1 MYNGRL
7 FNQITAQHTSTTKR
21 AQSSGNLC
29 KNVTCP
35 NNHLP
40 LIHTT
45 APLCYSICTYH
56 GVMFAHIGHCSD
68 EIYIFFRFTQITT
81 RLRTAPL
88 CFRIFTYPGVI
99 FAHIDLRG
107 DRIYIFFRFTQIKT
121 RHRTAPLCFRIFTYL
136 GVIFAH
142 IGLCGHEMYIFQI
155 YTNDHSSLHCTFM
168 LPYFHISLRHICI

>member
-1 MYNGRL
+1 MFALFTSTLCIFTFHVVTFAHVGLCGDDLLRLAHLQASRLDKLQWNTKKFTYNVIFMYNGRL

-45 APLCYSICTYH
+45 APLCYNICTYH

-68 EIYIFFRFTQITT
+68 EIYIFFRFTKITT

-88 CFRIFTYPGVI
+88 CFRIFTYPGVM
-99 FAHIDLRG
+99 FAHM
-107 DRIYIFFRFTQIKT
+107 
-121 RHRTAPLCFRIFTYL
+121 
-136 GVIFAH
+136 
-142 IGLCGHEMYIFQI
+142 GLCGDKIHVHF
-155 YTNDHSSLHCTFM
+155 SSDLHK
-168 LPYFHISLRHICI
+168 